1 MDAREV
7 ILSILSVAPGNRVTG
22 RKRFQKFSHL
32 LQASGEDLGLPF
44 RIHHYG
50 PFCEPLSDTLK
61 LMSGRGEIRETPVA
75 IGPFETLGYE
85 FSTSGEVD
93 ICTFSPEGRTFLSN
107 LSAYSTSSLE
117 VASTIAYFEDCGMA
131 REEAIDETV
140 WLKPFAEDE
149 ELQADA
155 SSILSTLS
163 ALKELRERA

>member
-1 MDAREV
+1 MEAREV
-7 ILSILSVAPGNRVTG
+7 ILSILSVAPENKVTG

-50 PFCEPLSDTLK
+50 PFCEALSDALK
-61 LMSGRGEIRETPVA
+61 LMSGRGEIRETPIA
-75 IGPFETLGYE
+75 IGPFETLAYE
-85 FSTSGEVD
+85 FSPSGEMGG
-93 ICTFSPEGRTFLSN
+93 CTFSPEGRTFLSN

-117 VASTIAYFEDCGMA
+117 VASTIAFFEGTGLG
-131 REEAIDETV
+131 REAAIDETV
-140 WLKPFAEDE
+140 WLKPFADDA

-163 ALKELRERA
+163 ALKELREQA